1 MCVQTKNQAWER
13 PAEES
18 DLPILEKHF
27 PGIDFKGM
35 LDAMSMDGCVPLTV
49 DLALFAGI
57 LTVEKDDLGM
67 GFVPFSGKDLRTP
80 QTVVK
85 LNIMED
91 IVDWME
97 NTALGS
103 YMWRL
108 ASHWAEQKYGCKVEF
123 AMNCSCGS
131 VCCESYE
138 NGNWIQWVRR
148 HNESRRTLYGRTDV
162 IWQSSI
168 EGTDITPD
176 QFHTWVR
183 IRNAL
188 EALPYVN
195 TKEESLELL
204 VASASAASFS

>member
-13 PAEES
+13 PVEES
-18 DLPILEKHF
+18 DLPIFEKHF
-27 PGIDFKGM
+27 PGINFKGM
-35 LDAMSMDGCVPLTV
+35 FDAMSVNGCVPLTA

-57 LTVEKDDLGM
+57 LTVETDDLGI
-67 GFVPFSGKDLRTP
+67 GFVPFAGKDLRTP

-85 LNIMED
+85 LDIMED

-103 YMWRL
+103 YMWQE
-108 ASHWAEQKYGCKVEF
+108 ASKWAEQEYGCRVEF
-123 AMNCSCGS
+123 AMLCGCKKVS
-131 VCCESYE
+131 FESYE
-138 NGNWIQWVRR
+138 NGTLIQWVRR
-148 HNESRRTLYGRTDV
+148 FNESRGSLYGRTHIV
-162 IWQSSI
+162 WQSSI
-168 EGTDITPD
+168 EGTDITAD

-195 TKEESLELL
+195 SKEESLELL
-204 VASASAASFS
+204 VASAF